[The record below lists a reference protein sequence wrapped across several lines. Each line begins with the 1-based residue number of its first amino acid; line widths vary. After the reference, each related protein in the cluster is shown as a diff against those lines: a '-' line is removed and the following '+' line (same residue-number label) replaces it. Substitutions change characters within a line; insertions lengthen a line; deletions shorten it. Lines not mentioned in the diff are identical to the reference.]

1 MKKHATMKEKIL
13 RANETPY
20 LTKAMLEAIT
30 KRTELATKHRRNP
43 TEDKSKAWKSIKN
56 VI

>member
-1 MKKHATMKEKIL
+1 MKKKIL